1 MCKQVFEEMLCEAI
15 ENYGAIFEIIPLEQM
30 NPAVFVKYMPPC
42 HSIEILERPFWRQVS
57 KLVSQDTF
65 VRLFKEDSLRIYEKL
80 SVEYCYDLDMP
91 GKALVILRD
100 ALQGKLV
107 SANSDSSINLPAIAM
122 ESAERVLFK
131 QKIRTSSLAKNTPK
145 NLPEDRKERVKQFF
159 DLSDNISGA
168 IDYFKET
175 MWIFTL
181 NKRLYERYLNELRWF
196 LQTKEVSFV
205 FDLAQAHGD
214 PELVTLKDQDIVQ
227 ILLDTIYLRVKVD
240 SEEIDRIRGLVLAA
254 DQSSLA
260 NTNTTGNLGNLTQST
275 A

>member
-1 MCKQVFEEMLCEAI
+1 MLCEAI

-30 NPAVFVKYMPPC
+30 NPAVFVKYMPPG

-131 QKIRTSSLAKNTPK
+131 
-145 NLPEDRKERVKQFF
+145 
-159 DLSDNISGA
+159 
-168 IDYFKET
+168 
-175 MWIFTL
+175 
-181 NKRLYERYLNELRWF
+181 
-196 LQTKEVSFV
+196 
-205 FDLAQAHGD
+205 
-214 PELVTLKDQDIVQ
+214 
-227 ILLDTIYLRVKVD
+227 
-240 SEEIDRIRGLVLAA
+240 
-254 DQSSLA
+254 
-260 NTNTTGNLGNLTQST
+260 
-275 A
+275 